1 MNLLLLHVIIIITI
15 KLKYLQCIL
24 NVAEEISEQFE
35 LNETESSNYSYYSS
49 KYSPVHP
56 DNIFKTAKNRGEE
69 LPEIVLKSINSYKPM
84 MLDQDTHFYNISV
97 NTTHSSV
104 HVPTNVYD
112 KSPSV
117 LEALQWSDALD
128 EVFVQNYNSDPAL
141 SWQYFGSDT
150 GIMRHYP
157 GK

>member
-1 MNLLLLHVIIIITI
+1 M
-15 KLKYLQCIL
+15 
-24 NVAEEISEQFE
+24 AEEASEEFE
-35 LNETESSNYSYYSS
+35 LNETETQNYSYYSS
-49 KYSPVHP
+49 KYSPI
-56 DNIFKTAKNRGEE
+56 NGKSINETAEFKNED
-69 LPEIVLKSINSYKPM
+69 LPEIVVKSISTYQPM
-84 MLDQDTHFYNISV
+84 TLDPDTHFYNISV

-117 LEALQWSDALD
+117 LEALQWSEYLD
-128 EVFVQNYNSDPAL
+128 EVFVANYNADPAL

-157 GK
+157 GKFTNILRSRSVNQNIS

>member
-1 MNLLLLHVIIIITI
+1 M
-15 KLKYLQCIL
+15 
-24 NVAEEISEQFE
+24 SEQFVF
-35 LNETESSNYSYYSS
+35 NESETSNYSYYSS
-49 KYSPVHP
+49 KYSPINGR
-56 DNIFKTAKNRGEE
+56 DIFQTAEWKKEE
-69 LPEIVLKSINSYKPM
+69 LPEVVAEEWKLYRNM
-84 MLDQDTHFYNISV
+84 TLDADTHFYDISV

-112 KSPSV
+112 KSKTLCRTNSNSLPPFFFV
-117 LEALQWSDALD
+117 FIGPTVMEALQWSEALD

-157 GK
+157 GKYICD

>member
-1 MNLLLLHVIIIITI
+1 M
-15 KLKYLQCIL
+15 
-24 NVAEEISEQFE
+24 AEEVSEQFE
-35 LNETESSNYSYYSS
+35 LNETESQNYSYYSS
-49 KYSPVHP
+49 KYSPI
-56 DNIFKTAKNRGEE
+56 NGKTINETAEFKNED
-69 LPEIVLKSINSYKPM
+69 LPEIVVKSISTYQPM
-84 MLDQDTHFYNISV
+84 TLDPDTHFYNISV

-117 LEALQWSDALD
+117 LEALQWSEALD
-128 EVFVQNYNSDPAL
+128 EVFVANYNADPAL

-157 GK
+157 GKMAQID

>member
-1 MNLLLLHVIIIITI
+1 M
-15 KLKYLQCIL
+15 
-24 NVAEEISEQFE
+24 SEQFL
-35 LNETESSNYSYYSS
+35 LNATESRNYSYYSS
-49 KYSPVHP
+49 KYSPVYP
-56 DNIFKTAKNRGEE
+56 MDLFNTSMWKEEE
-69 LPEIVLKSINSYKPM
+69 LPEIIIKERKSYKTM
-84 MLDQDTHFYNISV
+84 YLDQDLHFYNISV

-112 KSPSV
+112 KSVSV
-117 LEALQWSDALD
+117 LEALQWSEALD

-157 GK
+157 GNNFSSQ